1 MAAPQSP
8 FARHAATAVASLPP
22 TSRPWGR
29 GWCAAVAGILE
40 AAAAKPGNVHPAAP
54 FPDLSFADLAAAAVA
69 IAPALD
75 AAVTRPLGETVLAAV
90 RASRSATP
98 SNANLGIV
106 LLLGPLAAVPGDRRR
121 PAASLCAAVE
131 AVLATTGPRDAA
143 LIWEAIALAKPGG
156 LGTSDRWDV
165 AGPPPADIRAAMRHA
180 APRDT
185 IASLWAFG
193 YEPLVAGPVADI
205 AAALDDGLAL
215 EAAIVRAHLRQ
226 LARRPDS
233 LIARRHGEAAAAEV
247 STGAAE
253 VVAAESS
260 PRWEA
265 AVAAFDRRLRRP
277 RRLNPG
283 TTADLVAAA
292 LCMLLWDGR
301 LRFALPF
308 PTPPLPQDQASP
320 PSPP

>member
-1 MAAPQSP
+1 MAAAPTD
-8 FARHAATAVASLPP
+8 FARHAAGALAALPP
-22 TSRPWGR
+22 ACRPWGR
-29 GWCAAVAGILE
+29 GWCGALAGILE
-40 AAAAKPGNVHPAAP
+40 AAAAKPGNVHPGAS
-54 FPDLSFADLAAAAVA
+54 FPDLSFADLAAAAIA

-75 AAVTRPLGETVLAAV
+75 AAAARPLGETVLDAV

-106 LLLGPLAAVPGDRRR
+106 LLLAPLAAVPDDEP
-121 PAASLCAAVE
+121 PAPASLCAAVE
-131 AVLATTGPRDAA
+131 AVLAGAGPRDAA
-143 LIWEAIALAKPGG
+143 LVWEAIALARPGG

-180 APRDT
+180 APRDA

-205 AAALDDGLAL
+205 AAGIDDGLGL
-215 EAAIVRAHLRQ
+215 EAAIVRGHLRQ

-233 LIARRHGEAAAAEV
+233 LIARRHGADVAAEV
-247 STGAAE
+247 SATAAD

-260 PRWEA
+260 PAWEP
-265 AVAAFDRRLRRP
+265 AVAEFDRRLRQP

-292 LCMLLWDGR
+292 LYILLRDGR
-301 LRFALPF
+301 PRPALPF